1 MFNEKNSQNLDRLI
15 NGPNMRLKELII
27 KRQNEN
33 FGNLD
38 DFEPDD
44 GQIIADSVSKLLNIL
59 QMINMT
65 LREFLDFDS
74 FRKNMPKLK
83 KESLNLS
90 ELLFQIRDEVQQ
102 FSATQIASI
111 LYFMTEIYS
120 SYSKVLVNKPNENF
134 NMTGSLI
141 GRKEIAEKEA
151 NIMTS
156 LKQLYSAFLLPPLV
170 SLEAVINS
178 STGNEIYNK
187 KNDSTEPEDPE
198 EPERVM
204 PPTIR
209 EARERYFSPMF
220 PNNENTNVN
229 SGYQTPPRS
238 VSSSRSPIDDG
249 IGEFY
254 TPSSEVKGWNHFL
267 SPTQQLKSKNKKMS
281 KEGIRKYYAQF
292 NREKLFSYME
302 SNLTTQDGYPN
313 RSDKAWKAFES
324 DPANLKSNQMN

>member
-1 MFNEKNSQNLDRLI
+1 MFNENNSQNLDTMI
-15 NGPNMRLKELII
+15 NGPNRKLKNLII

-59 QMINMT
+59 QMINIT

-111 LYFMTEIYS
+111 LYFMTEIYG
-120 SYSKVLVNKPNENF
+120 SYSQVLVNKPNVVF
-134 NMTGSLI
+134 YMTGSLT
-141 GRKEIAEKEA
+141 GKKEIAEKEA

-156 LKQLYSAFLLPPLV
+156 LKQLYSAFLLPALV
-170 SLEAVINS
+170 SLESIINS

-187 KNDSTEPEDPE
+187 KNDNTEPE
-198 EPERVM
+198 EPEEQERLI
-204 PPTIR
+204 PSQR

-220 PNNENTNVN
+220 PNNENTNAN
-229 SGYQTPPRS
+229 NGYQTPPRS

-249 IGEFY
+249 IDEFY
-254 TPSSEVKGWNHFL
+254 TPSSAVKGWNYFL

-281 KEGIRKYYAQF
+281 REGLKKYYGQF
-292 NREKLFSYME
+292 NREKLDAYMNKN
-302 SNLTTQDGYPN
+302 STTVEGLPN

-324 DPANLKSNQMN
+324 DPENLK

>member
-1 MFNEKNSQNLDRLI
+1 MFNETISRNLDAMI
-15 NGPNMRLKELII
+15 NGPNKKLKNLII

-44 GQIIADSVSKLLNIL
+44 RQIIADSVNNLLNTL
-59 QMINMT
+59 QIINIT

-111 LYFMTEIYS
+111 LYFMTEIYG
-120 SYSKVLVNKPNENF
+120 SYSHVLVNKPNEVL

-156 LKQLYSAFLLPPLV
+156 LKQVYSAFLLPALV
-170 SLEAVINS
+170 SLESIINS

-187 KNDSTEPEDPE
+187 KNNSTEPEEKD
-198 EPERVM
+198 RVL
-204 PPTIR
+204 PPTLR

-220 PNNENTNVN
+220 PNNENANVN

-238 VSSSRSPIDDG
+238 VYSSPSPIDDG
-249 IGEFY
+249 IGDFY
-254 TPSSEVKGWNHFL
+254 TPSSLVKGWNYFL
-267 SPTQQLKSKNKKMS
+267 SPSQQMKSKNKNS
-281 KEGIRKYYAQF
+281 F
-292 NREKLFSYME
+292 LFI
-302 SNLTTQDGYPN
+302 
-313 RSDKAWKAFES
+313 
-324 DPANLKSNQMN
+324 